1 MKTAKRTIAILLFS
15 AIAANIAGCGAAGS
29 STAKPQNVKLAAI
42 DLMSGIEQKP
52 VLIDYDNSDGN
63 EAAIDFAVRLFKQ
76 CASATENTSISP
88 SSVLCALAMTANGA
102 DGNTLAQMEDVFGVS
117 VSELNAY
124 FYAYMNNMPADEKC
138 RLSFVN
144 SIWFKDD
151 ETFAANEDFLQTNAD
166 YYGASIYKAAFDDRT
181 LKDINNWVE
190 EKTDGKI
197 TDILDQIP
205 ELAVMYLI
213 NALAFDAEWQNIYKD
228 NQIRDGI
235 FTSQTGKRQDVE
247 MMYCEERSYLDDGK
261 ATGFIKRYSGGQY
274 AFVALLPNEGI
285 SVHEYI
291 STLTGQNLA
300 NTVLNAQSFKVNTAI
315 PKFES
320 EYSVEM
326 GDVLKEMGM
335 PEAFDPDFANFTR
348 LGHSQIGDLYISRVL
363 HKTYISVNESGTKAG
378 ASTVVEIIPSS
389 APPPEE
395 IKTVY
400 LDRPFVYMLVNLETG
415 LPFFIGAVLEI

>member
-1 MKTAKRTIAILLFS
+1 MKIAKRTIAILLSF
-15 AIAANIAGCGAAGS
+15 AIAANIAGCGAAGN
-29 STAKPQNVKLAAI
+29 STANPKNVKIAAV
-42 DLMSGIEQKP
+42 DLMSGIEQNP
-52 VLIDYDNSDGN
+52 VLIDYDSTDDN

-102 DGNTLAQMEDVFGVS
+102 DGNTLAQIEDVFGVS
-117 VSELNAY
+117 VAELNAY
-124 FYAYMNNMPADEKC
+124 FHTYMHNMPTDEKC
-138 RLSFVN
+138 KLSFVN

-151 ETFAANEDFLQTNAD
+151 ETFAAEEDFLQINAD

-181 LKDINNWVE
+181 LKDINNWVQA
-190 EKTDGKI
+190 KTDGMI
-197 TDILDQIP
+197 TDILDRIP

-213 NALAFDAEWQNIYKD
+213 NALAFDAEWQDIYKD

-235 FTSQTGKRQDVE
+235 FTSQSGKAQNVK

-261 ATGFIKRYSGGQY
+261 ATGFIKKYSGGQY

-291 STLTGQNLA
+291 ATLTGQNLA
-300 NTVLNAQSFKVNTAI
+300 NTVLNAQSFKVNTVI

-320 EYSVEM
+320 EYSTEM
-326 GDVLKEMGM
+326 GGILKGMGM
-335 PEAFDPDFANFTR
+335 TDAFDSEHANFTR
-348 LGHSQIGDLYISRVL
+348 LGHSQIGNLYISRVL
-363 HKTYISVNESGTKAG
+363 HKTYISVNERGTKAG
-378 ASTVVEIIPSS
+378 ASTVVEIMPSS
-389 APPPEE
+389 SPRPEE

-400 LDRPFVYMLVNLETG
+400 LDRPFVYMLINLETG
-415 LPFFIGAVLEI
+415 LPFFIGAVMEI